1 MIKTLMALLV
11 CLLEVLV
18 FNTSAIAEETMT
30 EEPKR
35 IEDNS
40 FLIEEAYNQERGIV
54 QHIQTF
60 EYLKRANSWLYTF
73 TQEWPVPDEKNQ
85 LSYTIPLSHFGE
97 PSETG
102 LGDILL
108 NYRYQLVQKE
118 TVAVSP
124 RFALILPTGD
134 YKKGMGA
141 GTYGYQVNIPL
152 SMILSKNLVTHW
164 NAGTT
169 NTPGS
174 KEPGGARVETIGY
187 NLGAS
192 AVWLVS
198 ENFNLLTEV
207 VWNSFQ
213 LVRTDGSKNNSE
225 TCFINPG
232 MRFALNY
239 KSGLQVVPGLAFPI
253 GVGESKSE
261 YGIFFYLSFEHP
273 LF

>member
-1 MIKTLMALLV
+1 MIKAVLALLG
-11 CLLEVLV
+11 CLLNVLV
-18 FNTSAIAEETMT
+18 FNACAFAEETKK

-40 FLIEEAYNQERGIV
+40 FLIEEAYNQERGVV

-60 EYLKRANSWLYTF
+60 EYLKRANTWLYTF

-85 LSYTIPLSHFGE
+85 LSYTIPVSHFGK

-118 TVAVSP
+118 TVAVAP
-124 RFALILPTGD
+124 RFSLILPTGD
-134 YKKGMGA
+134 YKKGMGGGA
-141 GTYGYQVNIPL
+141 YGYQTNIPL
-152 SMILSKNLVTHW
+152 SVMLSNKLVTHW
-164 NAGTT
+164 NAGATY
-169 NTPGS
+169 TPGS
-174 KEPGGARVETIGY
+174 REPGGAKADAMGY

-207 VWNSFQ
+207 VWNSFE
-213 LVRTDGSKNNSE
+213 LVQPDGSKHNSE
-225 TCFINPG
+225 TFFINPG

-253 GVGESKSE
+253 GVGESKNE
-261 YGIFFYLSFEHP
+261 YGVFLYLSFEHP
-273 LF
+273 MF

>member
-1 MIKTLMALLV
+1 MIKTVVALLV
-11 CLLEVLV
+11 CLLNVLV
-18 FNTSAIAEETMT
+18 FITCTFAEENKKD
-30 EEPKR
+30 EPKR

-40 FLIEEAYNQERGIV
+40 FLIEEAYNQERGVV

-60 EYLKRANSWLYTF
+60 EYLKKANTWLYTF

-85 LSYTIPLSHFGE
+85 LSYTLPVSHFGE
-97 PSETG
+97 PTETG

-118 TVAVSP
+118 KIAVAP
-124 RFALILPTGD
+124 RFSLILPTGD
-134 YKKGMGA
+134 YKNRMGSGA
-141 GTYGYQVNIPL
+141 YGYQVNMPF
-152 SMILSKNLVTHW
+152 SGILSNNLVTHW

-169 NTPGS
+169 YTPGS
-174 KEPGGARVETIGY
+174 KEPGGARADTIGY

-192 AVWLVS
+192 AIWLVS

-207 VWNSFQ
+207 VWNSSQ
-213 LVRTDGSKNNSE
+213 LVRTDGSKKNSE

-253 GVGESKSE
+253 GVGESKNE
-261 YGIFFYLSFEHP
+261 YGVFFYLSFEHP

>member
-18 FNTSAIAEETMT
+18 FNISAIAEETMT

-40 FLIEEAYNQERGIV
+40 FLIEEAYNQERGVV

-60 EYLKRANSWLYTF
+60 EYLKKANSWLYTF

-169 NTPGS
+169 YTPGS

-213 LVRTDGSKNNSE
+213 LVRPDGSKNNSE

-253 GVGESKSE
+253 GVGESKNE
-261 YGIFFYLSFEHP
+261 YGVFLYLSFEHP

>member
-169 NTPGS
+169 YTPGS

-253 GVGESKSE
+253 GVGESKNE
-261 YGIFFYLSFEHP
+261 YGVFLYLSFEHP

>member
-18 FNTSAIAEETMT
+18 FNISAIAEETMT

-40 FLIEEAYNQERGIV
+40 FLIEEAYNQERGVV

-60 EYLKRANSWLYTF
+60 EYLKKANSWLYTF

-124 RFALILPTGD
+124 RFSLILPTGD

-141 GTYGYQVNIPL
+141 GAYGYQVNIPL
-152 SMILSKNLVTHW
+152 SMRLSNNLVTHW

-169 NTPGS
+169 YTPGS

-213 LVRTDGSKNNSE
+213 LVRPDGSKNNSE

-253 GVGESKSE
+253 GVGESKNE
-261 YGIFFYLSFEHP
+261 YGVFFYLSFEHP

>member
-1 MIKTLMALLV
+1 MALLV

-18 FNTSAIAEETMT
+18 LNSSAIAEETRT

-40 FLIEEAYNQERGIV
+40 FLIEEAYNQEHGVV

-124 RFALILPTGD
+124 RFSLILPTGD

-141 GTYGYQVNIPL
+141 GAYGYQVNIPL

-169 NTPGS
+169 YTPGS

-192 AVWLVS
+192 AIWLVS

-213 LVRTDGSKNNSE
+213 LVRPDGSKNNSE
-225 TCFINPG
+225 ACFINPG

-253 GVGESKSE
+253 GVGESKNE
-261 YGIFFYLSFEHP
+261 YGVFFYLSFEHP

>member
-1 MIKTLMALLV
+1 MTKIIAALAG
-11 CLLEVLV
+11 CLLQVL
-18 FNTSAIAEETMT
+18 FFYGYSFAGEA
-30 EEPKR
+30 KR

-40 FLIEEAYNQERGIV
+40 FLIEEAYNQEKGVI

-60 EYLKRANSWLYTF
+60 EYLKKAKTWLYTF

-85 LSYTIPLSHFGE
+85 LSYTVPASHIGE

-108 NYRYQLVQKE
+108 NYRYQLFQKE
-118 TVAVSP
+118 TIAVAP
-124 RFALILPTGD
+124 RFSLILPTGD

-141 GTYGYQVNIPL
+141 GAYGYQINIPI
-152 SMILSKNLVTHW
+152 SVILSDKLVTHW

-169 NTPGS
+169 YTPGS
-174 KEPGGARVETIGY
+174 KEPGGAQANIMGY

-192 AVWLVS
+192 TVWLVS
-198 ENFNLLTEV
+198 ENFNILTEAA
-207 VWNSFQ
+207 WNSLEFVQ
-213 LVRTDGSKNNSE
+213 EDGSKKKGE
-225 TCFINPG
+225 TFFINPG

-253 GVGESKSE
+253 GVAESKNE
-261 YGIFFYLSFEHP
+261 YGVFIYLSFEHP

>member
-253 GVGESKSE
+253 GVGESKNE
-261 YGIFFYLSFEHP
+261 YGVFLYLSFEHP

>member
-1 MIKTLMALLV
+1 MIKTIMALLV

-18 FNTSAIAEETMT
+18 FNSSAIAEETRT

-40 FLIEEAYNQERGIV
+40 FLIEEAYNQEHGVV

-124 RFALILPTGD
+124 RFSLILPTGD

-141 GTYGYQVNIPL
+141 GAYGYQVNIPL
-152 SMILSKNLVTHW
+152 SMILSNNLVTHW

-169 NTPGS
+169 YTPGS

-192 AVWLVS
+192 AIWLVS

-213 LVRTDGSKNNSE
+213 LVRPDGSKNNSE

-253 GVGESKSE
+253 GVGESKNE
-261 YGIFFYLSFEHP
+261 YGVFFYLSFEHP